1 MTSVRILEEFKSQNG
16 GVGKRCECTE
26 EEITIW
32 ETLRPCF
39 GALGWLGEWVEI
51 IRAGS
56 NFEYVKGSKEA
67 ARGGDD
73 NNILYENHSTGKVT
87 KAIIRKKEN
96 KKVSDKLVDPRRE
109 AEKKQMVQLGEKG
122 IENHPQ
128 ICGEVN

>member
-1 MTSVRILEEFKSQNG
+1 MRILGESKSQSG
-16 GVGKRCECTE
+16 GVGEICECAE

-32 ETLRPCF
+32 ETLRPCC

-56 NFEYVKGSKEA
+56 NSEYVKGSKEET
-67 ARGGDD
+67 RGRDD
-73 NNILYENHSTGKVT
+73 SNILYENRSTGKVT
-87 KAIIRKKEN
+87 KTIIRKKEN

-109 AEKKQMVQLGEKG
+109 AKKKQMVQLREKG
-122 IENHPQ
+122 TENHPL